1 MPVVSVSLPQ
11 QLVDELD
18 RLREYGGFSGR
29 SDVVRTGLRSLV
41 AEKHLQD
48 ALSGRLH
55 CVLLAVHS
63 ERDEDDV
70 TEVKHRYND
79 VITTQ
84 VHSHLGS
91 EKCLEVFILEGPAER
106 IRGLLAEL
114 QSSRRVDYARL
125 VAA

>member
-1 MPVVSVSLPQ
+1 MPVVSVSLPEG
-11 QLVDELD
+11 LLEDVD
-18 RLREYGGFSGR
+18 RLRLRGGFSGR
-29 SDVVRTGLRSLV
+29 SDIIRTGLRSLLS
-41 AEKHLQD
+41 ETRLQD

-63 ERDEDDV
+63 ERGEDDV
-70 TEVKHRYND
+70 TEVKHRFND

-114 QSSRRVDYARL
+114 QASRRVDYARL